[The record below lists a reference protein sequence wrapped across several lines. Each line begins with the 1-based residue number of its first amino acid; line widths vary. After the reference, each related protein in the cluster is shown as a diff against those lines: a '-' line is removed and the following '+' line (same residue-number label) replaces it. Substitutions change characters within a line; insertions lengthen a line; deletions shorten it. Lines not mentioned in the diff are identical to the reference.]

1 MIIKGNK
8 LYFGEDSIQ
17 IGSAFDD
24 VYRIV
29 QADIDTYLEPNGD
42 GYAHIILKNCIFYSA
57 NMHCTLYFDEG
68 ALDEIEMD
76 INWQNS
82 DQNGIIG
89 KLSIDKA
96 VKFIADNNRAELEKS
111 FEVFNTDISSV
122 DFYADDLVVL
132 TSIMKGNDN
141 YGIKIRKS
149 TIDDKFKYAESRGY
163 ALATKYLVDNKLKV
177 RFMYKEEPDNDQD
190 SGWRFFAG
198 DEDDEY
204 VNNPDNVGIYNIRT
218 IAEIDQDIIP
228 LLKSEYGAMYE
239 REDPS
244 DPFEVAE

>member
-1 MIIKGNK
+1 
-8 LYFGEDSIQ
+8 
-17 IGSAFDD
+17 
-24 VYRIV
+24 
-29 QADIDTYLEPNGD
+29 
-42 GYAHIILKNCIFYSA
+42 
-57 NMHCTLYFDEG
+57 MHCTLYFDEG